1 MDKNKNAQFRVAL
14 AYIKAKKRITISEL
28 SSYGGC
34 SARHIQGVLSEKEN
48 KGAGRSVAMG
58 IASGVGYTYDDM
70 FSLGKWIIDGNDPEL
85 FQRTGTINQTEAHIN
100 IPSAEINAEPSVTS
114 NTEINVH
121 KGVMMTTKVLSSKT
135 GYANALW
142 HNLMAFDAAV
152 EKEERVKELEKKVD
166 LLLEKME
173 RMERAV
179 VTPGEVDKKRE
190 ATG

>member
-1 MDKNKNAQFRVAL
+1 MVIVMSTENNRTVKNIFDA
-14 AYIKAKKRITISEL
+14 IKSSKGLKKDSEL
-28 SSYGGC
+28 AKMVSTSKQNIFNWQKRNNIGDYEVFTRAGF
-34 SARHIQGVLSEKEN
+34 SEHYMRT
-48 KGAGRSVAMG
+48 GDGP
-58 IASGVGYTYDDM
+58 M
-70 FSLGKWIIDGNDPEL
+70 FA
-85 FQRTGTINQTEAHIN
+85 GTINQPEAHIN
-100 IPSAEINAEPSVTS
+100 IPSAEINAEPIVTS